1 MSKTFKTKRLSARVP
16 TPEDAPHITT
26 YFQEESLVKMLARA
40 PWPYALEDA
49 KQWIKRVA
57 KSGIKGTEYAFV
69 LNHGDHGLIG
79 SVGMFQ
85 VNDDIW
91 EIGYWIGKP
100 YWGQGY
106 VTEAAAGLLAWAQ
119 HEMGV
124 TRFVSGHIFDNPASG
139 KVLTKLGFTY
149 AGDIEMYVK
158 GRDCSVV
165 SPRYILNAPIEVA
178 LKTTFARPKE

>member
-1 MSKTFKTKRLSARVP
+1 
-16 TPEDAPHITT
+16 
-26 YFQEESLVKMLARA
+26 
-40 PWPYALEDA
+40 
-49 KQWIKRVA
+49 
-57 KSGIKGTEYAFV
+57 
-69 LNHGDHGLIG
+69 
-79 SVGMFQ
+79 MFQ